1 MQCLGAH
8 ACVTIGAKNRPAYS
22 DTGTIFSCKIINKIS
37 RVSAKVN
44 TENNYLQ
51 IKREKRERKKI
62 VKKNI
67 FGAER
72 KKIAMVSMATVF
84 FHPGACTI
92 KLFTVVIYEFY

>member
-8 ACVTIGAKNRPAYS
+8 ACVTIGAGNRLAYS

-51 IKREKRERKKI
+51 IKREKREREKNCKKKI
-62 VKKNI
+62 FLVQRKKNCDGI
-67 FGAER
+67 NGNC
-72 KKIAMVSMATVF
+72 F

-92 KLFTVVIYEFY
+92 KLFTVVIYEFS